1 MMSSNAPLLGVLLL
15 LVCFALRVHPLLA
28 VSLSAI
34 CTGFLAELGV
44 SELLGIVGKSFRD
57 SRFLLVFV
65 LVLPTVAALER
76 LGLREYLARWVAN
89 SERVGLKVVLNGYF
103 AVRQLSA
110 AFGLTNLG
118 GHAQSVRP
126 LLVPAAQAAALKRF
140 GILNHVQD
148 QRLKAFCA
156 GTDNVALFFGEDL
169 FLAFGGVLL
178 MQTTL
183 ASFGYQT
190 DPLMLAFWALPT
202 AICAFA
208 IQSFRISRFQP

>member
-1 MMSSNAPLLGVLLL
+1 MSDNAPLLGVLLL
-15 LVCFALRVHPLLA
+15 LVCFVLRVHPLLA

-34 CTGFLAELGV
+34 VTGFLAELGAA
-44 SELLGIVGKSFRD
+44 ELLAIVGKSFRD

-76 LGLREYLARWVAN
+76 LGLREFLARWVAD
-89 SERVGLKVVLNGYF
+89 SERASLRLVLGSYF
-103 AVRQLSA
+103 LVRQLSA
-110 AFGLTNLG
+110 ALGLTNLG

-140 GILNHVQD
+140 GILNHLQD

-156 GTDNVALFFGEDL
+156 GTDNVALFFGEDI

-178 MQTTL
+178 MQSTL
-183 ASFGYQT
+183 ASYGYPT
-190 DPLMLAFWALPT
+190 DPLLLAFWAIPT
-202 AICAFA
+202 ALCALL
-208 IQSFRISRFQP
+208 IQSIRIARFQP